1 MKKILIGTMM
11 ILAIS
16 STGFARMHDLKDDS
30 TPVSPH
36 MLKMRERNRRTN
48 PELERAKIM
57 IEEKK
62 LEIRKE
68 LLNDKPNW
76 NKIEKLNIEIATQEA
91 KNRTTNMRER
101 FENSFTTQA
110 PTPAST
116 SQ

>member
-30 TPVSPH
+30 TPVPPY
-36 MLKMRERNRRTN
+36 MLKMRKGNCRTN
-48 PELERAKIM
+48 SELERAKIM

-110 PTPAST
+110 QAPVS
-116 SQ
+116 SNQ